1 MRQAIDAS
9 GDVIFMTDAEGIIT
23 FVNREF
29 ERLYGYTSEDVVGRM
44 TPRILRS
51 GQTSE
56 QDYAQFWSGLMTR
69 HVMRAEFV
77 NRTKGGALV
86 HVEGTANP
94 ILDESG
100 EIAGYL
106 AVQRDVTARQQAEQD
121 LRESEARYRTLA
133 ETARDQIFIIGRGFR
148 IEYLNASAAELMQG
162 GPRGITGLRIRDCF
176 PPALARAFER
186 EVDQVRKNKS
196 AVYVEREMSFPRGK
210 TWQST
215 WLAPIDEGD
224 GRVVRVMGISRDITD
239 RKRLAALLERQN
251 QLLSAI
257 VNNSPVGVAVLSGKS
272 FICDSANP
280 ALQRLRADRSM
291 IGLPFADFWPGESA
305 DILAMFDR
313 VLTTGVTSECVD
325 MPLADRPCAEGRGR
339 TSVTVTASL
348 LQSSASPT
356 SILAIFTDTTARKQL
371 EAQFYQSQKMEAVGR
386 LAGGVAHDFNNLL
399 TSILGYAELLR
410 DTFEAGDAR
419 IADLAEIQR
428 AGESAATLTRHLL
441 AFSRKQI
448 TQPAIIDLND
458 ALSQFQR
465 IIRRTIGED
474 IAVSLHLD
482 PRVDRIRMDAGQL
495 EQILMNLSVNARDA
509 MARGGRLTIQTSRV
523 VLELPRQAV
532 PAGRYAMLAI
542 TDTGVGMTPDVQAH
556 LFEPFFTTKEFG
568 KGTGLGLSTVYG
580 IVKQNDGHIIVN
592 SEVGFGTTFMVYLPA
607 LARDAASE
615 AEEGEARPLP
625 QGDETILI
633 AEDSEG
639 LRTLAVRTL
648 ESCGYRAFA
657 AKDAAEA
664 LRIARAHEAP
674 IDLLLTDVVMPG
686 ADGLELSRSIAAER
700 PETRILY
707 MSGHTDDVISHH
719 GLLERGVHF
728 LQKPFNR
735 DGLARRVRE
744 VLDAQPM
751 PTGSDGSG
759 QKMRDK

>member
-1 MRQAIDAS
+1 MRQAIDTS
-9 GDVIFMTDAEGIIT
+9 GDVIFMTDADGVIT

-29 ERLYGYTSEDVVGRM
+29 ERLYGYTPEDVVGRM

-56 QDYAQFWSGLMTR
+56 QDYAQFWGGLMTGR
-69 HVMRAEFV
+69 VMRAEFV

-86 HVEGTANP
+86 HMEGSANP
-94 ILDESG
+94 ILDDAG

-106 AVQRDVTARQQAEQD
+106 AVQRDVTARQQAEQG
-121 LRESEARYRTLA
+121 LRDSEARYRTLA
-133 ETARDQIFIIGRGFR
+133 ETARDQIFIIGKGFR
-148 IEYLNASAAELMQG
+148 IEYLNAASAELLQRDPEG
-162 GPRGITGLRIRDCF
+162 VTGLRIRDCF
-176 PPALARAFER
+176 PHAIAREFEQ
-186 EVDQVRKNKS
+186 EIDQVRKNNS
-196 AVYVEREMSFPRGK
+196 PLYVEREMVFPKGNA
-210 TWQST
+210 WQGT
-215 WLAPIDEGD
+215 WLAPIDD
-224 GRVVRVMGISRDITD
+224 GAGTAVRVMGISRDITD

-280 ALQRLRADRSM
+280 ALQLLRTDRKM
-291 IGLPFADFWPGESA
+291 VGLPFADFWPGDTA
-305 DILAMFDR
+305 DVLAMFDR
-313 VLTTGVTSECVD
+313 VLTTGITSECVD
-325 MPLADRPCAEGRGR
+325 VPLDDRPCANGSTR
-339 TSVTVTASL
+339 TSVTITASL
-348 LQSSASPT
+348 LQSSATPT

-399 TSILGYAELLR
+399 TSILGYAELLK
-410 DTFEAGDAR
+410 DTFEAGDSR

-448 TQPAIIDLND
+448 AQPAIIDLND

-474 IAVSLHLD
+474 IQVSLQLD

-523 VLELPRQAV
+523 VLEHPKQTV
-532 PAGRYAMLAI
+532 PAGRYAMLAV
-542 TDTGVGMTPDVQAH
+542 TDTGVGMTPEVQTH

-580 IVKQNDGHIIVN
+580 IVKQNEGHIVVS
-592 SEVGFGTTFMVYLPA
+592 SEVGQGTTFMIYLPA
-607 LARDAASE
+607 LARTAASE
-615 AEEGEARPLP
+615 HDEEAVQPLP

-648 ESCGYRAFA
+648 EGCGYRAFA
-657 AKDAAEA
+657 ANDAAEA
-664 LRIARAHEAP
+664 LRIARAHDGP

-686 ADGLELSRSIAAER
+686 ADGLELSRIVAAER

-719 GLLERGVHF
+719 GLLERGVQF

-735 DGLARRVRE
+735 DGLARRVRD
-744 VLDAQPM
+744 VLDDHPM

-759 QKMRDK
+759 QKTRDK